1 MTETQIKRADEEY
14 FYSHF
19 PYLSVVLYTT
29 IVKNVNLKNILIK
42 ITENKVDW
50 NICRGKTRAK
60 YSRFRHDGKTGE
72 MTSSTRRG
80 RQRDDS
86 RVLVRMP
93 GRVYLLPV
101 AVVAPLVR
109 AGPGCSKVV

>member
-1 MTETQIKRADEEY
+1 MTETQIKRTDEEY

-19 PYLSVVLYTT
+19 PYHSVVLYTT
-29 IVKNVNLKNILIK
+29 IVKNVKLKNILIK

-60 YSRFRHDGKTGE
+60 YSRFRYDGKTGE

-101 AVVAPLVR
+101 AVVAPPVLV
-109 AGPGCSKVV
+109 S